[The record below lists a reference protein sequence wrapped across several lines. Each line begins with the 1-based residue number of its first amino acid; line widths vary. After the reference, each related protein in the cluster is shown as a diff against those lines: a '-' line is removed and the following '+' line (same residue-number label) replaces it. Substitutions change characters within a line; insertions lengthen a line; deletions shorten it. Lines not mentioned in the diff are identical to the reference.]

1 MCSLYNVVM
10 NITFSFDDALL
21 TAAKVMAARQNTSVN
36 ALVRQALEHVVATD
50 GAVAMSGSSGVAQAL
65 VDYSM
70 GRKPR
75 LATMQELAID
85 DYGVLIRLLNEAGLP
100 HPMVPL
106 AQREAMAVQ
115 LAEVLKAAGGE
126 S

>member
-1 MCSLYNVVM
+1 M
-10 NITFSFDDALL
+10 NITFSIDDALL
-21 TAAKVMAARQNTSVN
+21 HAAKVMAAKQNTSVN

-50 GAVAMSGSSGVAQAL
+50 GAVALSASSGVAQAL

-75 LATMQELAID
+75 LATMQELSID

-100 HPMVPL
+100 HPMIPL
-106 AQREAMAVQ
+106 GQREAMADQ
-115 LAEVLKAAGGE
+115 LVEVLKAAGDE

>member
-1 MCSLYNVVM
+1 M

-21 TAAKVMAARQNTSVN
+21 TAAKVMAARQSTSVN

-50 GAVAMSGSSGVAQAL
+50 GPVALSANSGVAQAL

-85 DYGVLIRLLNEAGLP
+85 DYGQLIRLLNEAGLP

-106 AQREAMAVQ
+106 AQREAMANELVE
-115 LAEVLKAAGGE
+115 LLKDPGE
-126 S
+126 GP